1 MKKIFAILNAVLIIA
16 ICFGN
21 YAFLTVGGIKIK
33 AVTSGF
39 FALMGIINLCY
50 ALLTKEKNLKFPIFM
65 SIGLIFAML
74 GDIVLGYNFIIGAA
88 LFALGHV
95 FYFISA
101 NVLMKIRKF
110 DFIFIGVLLLGAGV
124 FVLFCPLLN
133 FDAPVMKYVC
143 LVYALIISF
152 MTGKNIANFIKNPCP
167 LMFLMALGSVLFFF
181 SDLML
186 VLDWFMDLSTGTLC
200 MATYYPAQFLLAL
213 SVFVKETIGE
223 RKLNKN

>member
-1 MKKIFAILNAVLIIA
+1 MKKTFAILNALLIVA

-21 YAFLTVGGIKIK
+21 YAFITEGGIKIK
-33 AVTSGF
+33 AVTSGL
-39 FALMGIINLCY
+39 FALMGIVNLCY
-50 ALLTKEKNLKFPIFM
+50 ALLTKEKQLKFPIFM

-95 FYFISA
+95 FYFICAS
-101 NVLMKIRKF
+101 VLMKIRKF
-110 DFIFIGVLLLGAGV
+110 DLIFIGILFLCAGS
-124 FVLFCPLLN
+124 FVLFCPLLS

-143 LVYALIISF
+143 FIYALIISF
-152 MTGKNIANFIKNPCP
+152 MTGKNIANCVKNPCP
-167 LMFLMALGSVLFFF
+167 LMFIMAIGSVLFFF

-200 MATYYPAQFLLAL
+200 MATYYPAQFLLAS

-223 RKLNKN
+223 RKLKR